1 MLSAVTGVGMWADG
15 RRWAATLGREE
26 GGLWVW
32 EPHRGSASVTSDV
45 RWFLDCLTLDFFFS
59 KK

>member
-1 MLSAVTGVGMWADG
+1 ML
-15 RRWAATLGREE
+15 R
-26 GGLWVW
+26 VW
-32 EPHRGSASVTSDV
+32 EPHRGRASATSDV